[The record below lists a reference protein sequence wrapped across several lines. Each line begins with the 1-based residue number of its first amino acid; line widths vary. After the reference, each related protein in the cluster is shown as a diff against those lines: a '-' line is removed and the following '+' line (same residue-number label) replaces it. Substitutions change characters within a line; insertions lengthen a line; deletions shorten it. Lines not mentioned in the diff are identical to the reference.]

1 MLKLATWNV
10 RTMCPGLSDDL
21 QKIDDSR
28 KTAIIDREL
37 LRLDIDIAG
46 LQETRLPGD
55 GSLKERNYTFFW
67 QGQEPHEHRL
77 YGVGFAVK
85 NSLLQAIEA
94 PTAGTPR
101 ILSLRLNTSC
111 GQTTILSVYAPTL
124 CSTSEAKDIF
134 YEELE
139 ATIRQTPSEENIF
152 LLGDFNARV
161 GADCEPWPRSLGH
174 FGVGKMN

>member
-55 GSLKERNYTFFW
+55 
-67 QGQEPHEHRL
+67 
-77 YGVGFAVK
+77 
-85 NSLLQAIEA
+85 
-94 PTAGTPR
+94 
-101 ILSLRLNTSC
+101 
-111 GQTTILSVYAPTL
+111 
-124 CSTSEAKDIF
+124 
-134 YEELE
+134 
-139 ATIRQTPSEENIF
+139 
-152 LLGDFNARV
+152 
-161 GADCEPWPRSLGH
+161 
-174 FGVGKMN
+174 